1 MESWLVCVP
10 RTTCV
15 HVCAATPCFYNV
27 PCMCLDPTTPVG
39 GVDLF
44 SFLPSAARFG
54 TASQTSSRGRR
65 CYKCWGRG
73 GLHTSCRCTPPLI
86 TTSGICSALV
96 ASPRRSRPLSHA
108 PDLRPQPPP
117 AGAQCWDF
125 LTFGTSLCLRSS
137 TTPQEVHKLVKIYR
151 KDGSPTQVWG

>member
-1 MESWLVCVP
+1 MESWSVCVP

-27 PCMCLDPTTPVG
+27 PCMCLDPTRPVG

-44 SFLPSAARFG
+44 SFLPSAARFC
-54 TASQTSSRGRR
+54 TASQTSSLGWR
-65 CYKCWGRG
+65 CYKCLGGASTPLAGVLPCRLRFRG
-73 GLHTSCRCTPPLI
+73 SVQRLPH
-86 TTSGICSALV
+86 
-96 ASPRRSRPLSHA
+96 RRTA
-108 PDLRPQPPP
+108 PVLFPTLPTYAPQPPP

-151 KDGSPTQVWG
+151 KDGSPTQGWG